1 MIRWFTKHPEVISIF
16 PSYKGNT
23 IDQLKANKM
32 TRLKQHGKHIFDA
45 ITGVAT
51 AFGDEAKLDALL
63 KTTVEIHVPH
73 KPNIDA
79 VTYNV

>member
-51 AFGDEAKLDALL
+51 ALGDEAKLDALL
-63 KTTVEIHVPH
+63 KANVEIHVPH

-79 VTYNV
+79 ATYNV